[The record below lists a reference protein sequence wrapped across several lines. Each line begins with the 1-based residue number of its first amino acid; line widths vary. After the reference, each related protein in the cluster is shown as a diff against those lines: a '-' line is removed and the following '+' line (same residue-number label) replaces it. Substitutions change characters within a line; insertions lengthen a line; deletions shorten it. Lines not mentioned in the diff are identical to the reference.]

1 MREIII
7 CCPNIFYLILLKTL
21 RCPKVG
27 VARGR
32 GQGHDSYYR
41 ELCYAGLVIEIN
53 TTNIQKYSANQF
65 KNLFTGENL
74 LHFSFSEISLDS
86 VLEIWYGTFSV
97 ENNKWVRQMRW
108 PVSPILPHYCI
119 NIKENR
125 ENFPSSTKEH
135 LENHFFL
142 ICKCATVTKKGNI

>member
-27 VARGR
+27 VARDTTAITESSAMLR
-32 GQGHDSYYR
+32 
-41 ELCYAGLVIEIN
+41 LVIEIN
-53 TTNIQKYSANQF
+53 TSNIQKYSANQF
-65 KNLFTGENL
+65 QNLFRGENL
-74 LHFSFSEISLDS
+74 LQFSFSEISLDS

-108 PVSPILPHYCI
+108 PVSPILLQYCI